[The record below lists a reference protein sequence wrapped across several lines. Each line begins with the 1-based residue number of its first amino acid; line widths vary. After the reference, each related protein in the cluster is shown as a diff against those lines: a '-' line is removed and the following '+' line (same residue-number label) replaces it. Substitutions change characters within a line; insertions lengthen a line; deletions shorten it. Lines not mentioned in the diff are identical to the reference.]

1 MSQCIKKWK
10 VGTHIE
16 VRGPFGSLQYSAN
29 KVLVYQVL
37 AILIW
42 IHSWTS
48 IHRLCWSF
56 IVAMGFWSIC
66 YIILCLQ
73 LAGKGFAAFKCI
85 YTNEKK
91 NQNRINKNERKN
103 FKNCCLWC
111 NLKYILQYRK
121 LILLTAGTGIAPMS
135 QIIQGI
141 LGNEEDDTMIQMFY
155 ACKSYNQILMKT
167 ELDDWSSFWNFS
179 VTYVLSQVNEIDFAV
194 LNLFYLFWVFNF
206 LKILNIK
213 CTRVIIICFIG
224 LAI

>member
-42 IHSWTS
+42 ILSWTS

-85 YTNEKK
+85 YTYEKK

-103 FKNCCLWC
+103 
-111 NLKYILQYRK
+111 LKIVVCD
-121 LILLTAGTGIAPMS
+121 A
-135 QIIQGI
+135 
-141 LGNEEDDTMIQMFY
+141 
-155 ACKSYNQILMKT
+155 
-167 ELDDWSSFWNFS
+167 
-179 VTYVLSQVNEIDFAV
+179 
-194 LNLFYLFWVFNF
+194 
-206 LKILNIK
+206 ILNIFCSTESWYCWLLGQGLLPWVRLSK
-213 CTRVIIICFIG
+213 EFWEMKRMTQWYRCFMHVNHITRF
-224 LAI
+224 

>member
-1 MSQCIKKWK
+1 M
-10 VGTHIE
+10 
-16 VRGPFGSLQYSAN
+16 
-29 KVLVYQVL
+29 
-37 AILIW
+37 
-42 IHSWTS
+42 
-48 IHRLCWSF
+48 
-56 IVAMGFWSIC
+56 
-66 YIILCLQ
+66 Q

-103 FKNCCLWC
+103 LKIVVCDAILI
-111 NLKYILQYRK
+111 KYILQYRK

>member
-1 MSQCIKKWK
+1 M
-10 VGTHIE
+10 
-16 VRGPFGSLQYSAN
+16 
-29 KVLVYQVL
+29 
-37 AILIW
+37 
-42 IHSWTS
+42 
-48 IHRLCWSF
+48 
-56 IVAMGFWSIC
+56 
-66 YIILCLQ
+66 
-73 LAGKGFAAFKCI
+73 
-85 YTNEKK
+85 
-91 NQNRINKNERKN
+91 
-103 FKNCCLWC
+103 
-111 NLKYILQYRK
+111 QYRK

-179 VTYVLSQVNEIDFAV
+179 VKYVLSQVNEIDFAV

-224 LAI
+224 LAISNYGLSL